1 MGGQPPHQAVTYTPG
16 RANLKDF
23 HVMPLS
29 VFGSGRCD
37 KPVSRFNSYLAI
49 TTKVNYNGYYGIR
62 QSRREGLA
70 DVENSTAITGRAV
83 GRPRGFDSAVALDAA
98 LDLFWQR
105 GYESTSISDL
115 CAAMSIKPPSLYAA
129 FGNKAQLFLE
139 AVNRYE
145 RTYWDPIWSA
155 LREEPDVHMAFA
167 NLFSTGARTMSSE
180 DGRQGC
186 LVTLSAVAMSPASA
200 DVARVLDEVRAE
212 GIRHIRDRLQ
222 AGVSEHQ
229 IPAGVDIDALADA
242 LNAVLDGIA
251 LRARDGIGTER
262 LQAMGRQGERMIP
275 RLTS

>member
-1 MGGQPPHQAVTYTPG
+1 MEKTSAVAG
-16 RANLKDF
+16 RSA
-23 HVMPLS
+23 
-29 VFGSGRCD
+29 
-37 KPVSRFNSYLAI
+37 
-49 TTKVNYNGYYGIR
+49 
-62 QSRREGLA
+62 
-70 DVENSTAITGRAV
+70 
-83 GRPRGFDSAVALDAA
+83 GRPRGFDSAAALDAA

-139 AVNRYE
+139 AVDRYE
-145 RTYWDPIWSA
+145 RTYWDPIWSQ
-155 LREEPDVHMAFA
+155 LRDEPNIHTAFA
-167 NLFSTGARTMSSE
+167 KLFSTGAAIMSSE

-200 DVARVLDEVRAE
+200 DVARVLDEVRAT

-222 AGVSEHQ
+222 AAVSDGQ
-229 IPAGVDIDALADA
+229 IPSDVDLDALADA

-262 LQAMGRQGERMIP
+262 LAAMGRQGQRMIP
-275 RLTS
+275 GAPEAPPPKNCVAQERI